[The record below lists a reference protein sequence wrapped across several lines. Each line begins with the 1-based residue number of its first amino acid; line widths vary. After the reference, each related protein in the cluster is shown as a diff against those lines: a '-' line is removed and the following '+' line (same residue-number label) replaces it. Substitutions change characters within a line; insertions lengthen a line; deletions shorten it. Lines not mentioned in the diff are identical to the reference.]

1 VDSLLDKINIKK
13 VKHALQKFSK
23 GFKSSQGPRNLDEAY
38 QEAYDEAYAEA
49 IKRIDSQLLGKAEV
63 AKRAISWI
71 TYAGRPL
78 KSQELCH
85 ALAVE
90 LGEEELDPENID
102 DVGDI
107 VSFCAGLVTVDEES
121 NIIRLVHYTTQEYF
135 ERIRE
140 TWIPNAQQEITSAC
154 LTYLSFSTFRSGSC
168 SSDEGLNGRLEQYV
182 FLDYAAR
189 YWGHHTRTV
198 QEKVYKLASSFLQN
212 GNFVSCALQTMSMS
226 EDRGGRYSQ
235 SFPKQA
241 TGLHLTARFGL
252 FYLLEKLLAER
263 DDVEV
268 DSKDDSGQTPLSWA
282 AVSGRE
288 AVVKLLLETGK
299 VDVDSK
305 DTAGQTPLSWAA
317 GSGHEAVVKLL
328 LETGKVDVDSK
339 DKYGRTPLS
348 QAATNGY
355 EAVVKLLLETGK
367 VDIESKDTEYGQTPL
382 SRAAESGNEAVVKPA
397 RDG

>member
-1 VDSLLDKINIKK
+1 MDSLLDKINTKK

-23 GFKSSQGPRNLDEAY
+23 GFKSSQGPRDLDEAY
-38 QEAYDEAYAEA
+38 QEAYDKAYAEA
-49 IKRIDSQLLGKAEV
+49 IQRIDSQLRGKAEV

-71 TYAGRPL
+71 TYAERPL
-78 KSQELCH
+78 KTWELCH

-90 LGEEELDPENID
+90 LGKEELDQENID
-102 DVGDI
+102 DVDDI

-135 ERIRE
+135 ERVRE

-168 SSDEGLNGRLEQYV
+168 SSDEELKRRLEQYV

-212 GNFVSCALQTMSMS
+212 DSFVSCAVQTMSMS
-226 EDRGGRYSQ
+226 MSGYRWSGYSQ

-252 FYLLEKLLAER
+252 SYLLEKLLAER
-263 DDVEV
+263 DDV
-268 DSKDDSGQTPLSWA
+268 DSKDKNGRTPLSWA
-282 AVSGRE
+282 AE
-288 AVVKLLLETGK
+288 
-299 VDVDSK
+299 
-305 DTAGQTPLSWAA
+305 
-317 GSGHEAVVKLL
+317 SGHEAVVKLL
-328 LETGKVDVDSK
+328 QSFIA
-339 DKYGRTPLS
+339 S
-348 QAATNGY
+348 
-355 EAVVKLLLETGK
+355 
-367 VDIESKDTEYGQTPL
+367 
-382 SRAAESGNEAVVKPA
+382 
-397 RDG
+397 

>member
-1 VDSLLDKINIKK
+1 VDSLRDKTNIKK
-13 VKHALQKFSK
+13 VKGALQKFSK
-23 GFKSSQGPRNLDEAY
+23 GFKSFQGPRDLDQAY

-49 IKRIDSQLLGKAEV
+49 IERIDSQLPGKAEV

-71 TYAGRPL
+71 IYAGRPF
-78 KSQELCH
+78 KTWELCH

-90 LGEEELDPENID
+90 LGKEELDQENID
-102 DVGDI
+102 DVEDI

-168 SSDEGLNGRLEQYV
+168 SSDKELKGRLEQYV

-189 YWGHHTRTV
+189 YWGHHARTV

-212 GNFVSCALQTMSMS
+212 GNLVSCAVQTMSMS
-226 EDRGGRYSQ
+226 EYGWSGFSQ

-268 DSKDDSGQTPLSWA
+268 DSKDNSGRTPLTWA
-282 AVSGRE
+282 ARNGHE
-288 AVVKLLLETGK
+288 TVVKLLLAKNG
-299 VDVDSK
+299 VDPDSK
-305 DTAGQTPLSWAA
+305 DNSGRTPLTWAA
-317 GSGHEAVVKLL
+317 RNGHEAVVKLFL
-328 LETGKVDVDSK
+328 AKDGVDPDSK
-339 DKYGRTPLS
+339 DKF
-348 QAATNGY
+348 
-355 EAVVKLLLETGK
+355 
-367 VDIESKDTEYGQTPL
+367 GQTPL
-382 SRAAESGNEAVVKPA
+382 WWAAASGHEALVWFMQNS
-397 RDG
+397 